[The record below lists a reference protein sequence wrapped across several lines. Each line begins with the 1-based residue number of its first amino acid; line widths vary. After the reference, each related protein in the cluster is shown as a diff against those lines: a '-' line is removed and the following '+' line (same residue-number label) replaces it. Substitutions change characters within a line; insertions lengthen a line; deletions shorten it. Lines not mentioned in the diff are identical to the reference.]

1 MNALEDG
8 QLFAAIAALEA
19 SNGECEMI
27 KKSLVHFSTT
37 ATSNQSSKA
46 AVEATAS
53 KSSVLSSSSSSSSS
67 TVASTKKSERS
78 LTLLSQ
84 RLIQLFLVVRSM
96 CLSQQTVVQVL
107 FAKVDEHHL
116 KSWCALLFHLLL
128 QLSFCFVV
136 VPCVER
142 CFDSELTFNAFV

>member
-8 QLFAAIAALEA
+8 QLFATIATLET

-27 KKSLVHFSTT
+27 KNSLVHFSTT

-53 KSSVLSSSSSSSSS
+53 KSSVLSPLSSSSSSS

-84 RLIQLFLVVRSM
+84 RLLQLFLVVRSM

-107 FAKVDEHHL
+107 FAKVDENHL
-116 KSWCALLFHLLL
+116 KSWCAFICE
-128 QLSFCFVV
+128 QLSFLF
-136 VPCVER
+136 
-142 CFDSELTFNAFV
+142 A